1 MLTITMVL
9 LIFIFV
15 SVQPVL
21 GFLITES
28 CGDSVDCKLD
38 SLIQITARQ
47 QHVLDQQSQKIAAL
61 ENQLSAMTC
70 SPKNAV
76 SDHVQEETTSKE
88 SEMPTMDACKSSGL
102 KLGKFL
108 KKISKCCRMH
118 LQYIHLNTVLLNYFF
133 LVGPETTIP
142 SFYAIKSRDQ
152 RDLAKGGRIIFETAV
167 TNVYKAYDV
176 FSGVFKV
183 PLKGT
188 YGFMWNIAM
197 NNIENHA
204 CFSLFVNDQVVGQT
218 YLWNN
223 GSDAMSTGFSIVEV
237 NSGDDVFM
245 SVCNVTQP
253 LGEITSD
260 IYRRTSFAG
269 WCIAC
274 AG

>member
-1 MLTITMVL
+1 M
-9 LIFIFV
+9 
-15 SVQPVL
+15 
-21 GFLITES
+21 
-28 CGDSVDCKLD
+28 
-38 SLIQITARQ
+38 
-47 QHVLDQQSQKIAAL
+47 
-61 ENQLSAMTC
+61 
-70 SPKNAV
+70 
-76 SDHVQEETTSKE
+76 
-88 SEMPTMDACKSSGL
+88 
-102 KLGKFL
+102 
-108 KKISKCCRMH
+108 
-118 LQYIHLNTVLLNYFF
+118 
-133 LVGPETTIP
+133 VGPDTTIP

-152 RDLAKGGRIIFETAV
+152 GDLAKGGRIMFETTV
-167 TNVYKAYDV
+167 TNVFKAYDV

-197 NNIENHA
+197 NNFENHA

-245 SVCNVTQP
+245 SVCNVSQP
-253 LGEITSD
+253 LGEIVSD